1 MRRDPRTRTS
11 LTRGRSV
18 GRLVLFLTLG
28 SALAV
33 ACGPAAQ
40 SGSSAP
46 GSPTGTATES
56 SAPSAATEPVTI
68 QLWGNNFNMDHAEVL
83 TSAYTASHPEV
94 KFEITRQDDINTA
107 ARVGL
112 QSGSL
117 DVLVHDPGLSTT
129 NQWAAAG
136 LLRPIDDYWDQY
148 QWDDRISDYG
158 KAGATYKGQVYGV
171 TNEVSFIAQLYQ
183 TSVFEK
189 YSLSEPTTYDAWVSV
204 LKTLKEGGE
213 TPLVAGLRGGSQA
226 DHVFTPF
233 LQASVG
239 RDGMEKLLFGDG
251 KWTDP
256 GVVEAANR
264 MVEVARSGYLDKDTL
279 ALDYNEAQ
287 ARFLAGSA
295 AINMNGVWS
304 LSQTEEVF
312 GEDGYDFM
320 TIPPWDDSVTA
331 NYGGGLGS
339 QWSIAA
345 SSEHADA
352 IAAYLDW
359 MYSEEGLKIWV
370 EDRQTFPPV
379 KADFT
384 AFDLSRQQLKM
395 ADIIAKSD
403 TGTISHWLIVYLP
416 PNVVEIFNQG
426 VSGVVSEQVTPEAWL
441 ADMQEGWEAAIADGS
456 LER

>member
-1 MRRDPRTRTS
+1 MRRDLRTLNS
-11 LTRGRSV
+11 LTGERSTL
-18 GRLVLFLTLG
+18 GRLAVVLTLG
-28 SALAV
+28 AVLA

-40 SGSSAP
+40 PSTSAP
-46 GSPTGTATES
+46 SSPASSGTES
-56 SAPSAATEPVTI
+56 SAPSAAAEPVTI

-83 TSAYTASHPEV
+83 TSAYTATHPEV
-94 KFEITRQDDINTA
+94 TFEITRQDDINTA
-107 ARVGL
+107 AKVGL
-112 QSGSL
+112 QSCSL
-117 DVLVHDPGLSTT
+117 DLLVHDPGLSTT

-136 LLRPIDDYWDQY
+136 LLRPIDDLWDQY
-148 QWDDRISDYG
+148 QWDDRITDYG
-158 KAGATYKGQVYGV
+158 KAGATYKDKVYGV
-171 TNEVSFIAQLYQ
+171 TNEVSFIAQLYR
-183 TSVFEK
+183 TPVFSK
-189 YSLSEPTTYDAWVSV
+189 YGLSEPTTYDDWLNV

-233 LQASVG
+233 LQASIG

-256 GVVEAANR
+256 GVVEAAKR
-264 MVEVARSGYLDKDTL
+264 MAEVARAGYLDKDTL

-287 ARFLAGSA
+287 ARFLADAA

-304 LSQTEEVF
+304 LAQTEEVF

-320 TIPPWDDSVTA
+320 TIPPWDDSVTP

-339 QWSIAA
+339 QWSIATC
-345 SSEHADA
+345 SERANE
-352 IAAYLDW
+352 IAAFLDW
-359 MYSEEGLKIWV
+359 MYSDEGLKIWV

-395 ADIIAKSD
+395 ADIIARSD
-403 TGTISHWLIVYLP
+403 TGTISYWLIVYLP
-416 PNVVEIFNQG
+416 PNVVDIFNQG
-426 VSGVVSEQVTPEAWL
+426 VSGVVSGQVTPEVWL